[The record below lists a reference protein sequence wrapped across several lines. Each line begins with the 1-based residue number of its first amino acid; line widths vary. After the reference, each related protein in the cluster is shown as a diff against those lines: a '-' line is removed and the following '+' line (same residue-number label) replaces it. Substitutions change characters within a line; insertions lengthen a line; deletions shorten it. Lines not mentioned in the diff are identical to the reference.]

1 MLTRE
6 VAERDL
12 FTDMDFSAFLFI
24 CVALLLIV
32 ATILVVISTG
42 IGRLESSIGIIS
54 DGIPIGRAAPSWN
67 LSDLQGV
74 FQRTP
79 THDKWQFLIFADRSL
94 GGFLPVIAGM
104 HALSVED
111 NLQVLQLSRDSQEF
125 CAAMARGLDLQ
136 VPVVPVEDTFY
147 DQFRVRVMPFGFLID
162 PTGVVRWRGLVSA
175 EEQMRHVWHLIRE
188 LDREIEV
195 VRG

>member
-1 MLTRE
+1 
-6 VAERDL
+6 
-12 FTDMDFSAFLFI
+12 MDTALGITFLGTEL
-24 CVALLLIV
+24 VLIV
-32 ATILVVISTG
+32 FVLFAIARTG
-42 IGRLESSIGIIS
+42 FARLESSIGIMS
-54 DGIPIGRAAPSWN
+54 DGIPIGKAAPPWN
-67 LSDLQGV
+67 LPDLQGV
-74 FQRTP
+74 FQSTP
-79 THDKWQFLIFADRSL
+79 THDTWQFLIFADRSL

-111 NLQVLQLSRDSQEF
+111 TLQVLQLSRDSQEF

-136 VPVVPVEDTFY
+136 VPVVPVEDSLY

-162 PTGVVRWRGLVSA
+162 PTGVVRWRGLVSS

-188 LDREIEV
+188 LEREIAV